1 MSYVILKI
9 WCLPHLLF
17 MKYDKVS
24 FATPYSLIRLEMLFR
39 DLRVDGV
46 TFALKNSFFMK
57 CFKID
62 HILINY
68 S

>member
-1 MSYVILKI
+1 MFNGIALNL

-39 DLRVDGV
+39 ELKELMVV
-46 TFALKNSFFMK
+46 TFGLRN
-57 CFKID
+57 
-62 HILINY
+62 
-68 S
+68 